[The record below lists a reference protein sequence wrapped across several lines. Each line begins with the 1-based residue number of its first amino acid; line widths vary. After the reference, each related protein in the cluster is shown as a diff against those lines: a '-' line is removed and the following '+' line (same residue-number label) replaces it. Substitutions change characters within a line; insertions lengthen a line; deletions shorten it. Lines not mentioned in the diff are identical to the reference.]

1 MAKTYRYSNLRPMT
15 AFEATKAWRS
25 RFKHMREKFETNQAE
40 ATAALGAALTTNI
53 TESGDIVARVAMK
66 RLAAENKVKAETRTR
81 LAATETINTSR
92 ADIKDSIFSNGSSG
106 QLDSGTSIDLAA
118 GTITLSSGKTIDIKT
133 GMRTVNLT
141 V

>member
-15 AFEATKAWRS
+15 AFEASKAWRS
-25 RFKHMREKFETNQAE
+25 RFKQMRERFETNQAE

-53 TESGDIVARVAMK
+53 TESGDIVARVAK
-66 RLAAENKVKAETRTR
+66 ARLAAEAKVKAEAAER
-81 LAATETINTSR
+81 LKAGETIDTSR

-106 QLDSGTSIDLAA
+106 KLDSGTSIDLNA

-133 GMRTVNLT
+133 GARTVNLT